1 MTLLDI
7 AALTGFPDASSMSK
21 AFKLFT
27 GVTPS
32 AYRTTS
38 NGGGRVIVHKTLKT
52 K

>member
-27 GVTPS
+27 GMTPS
-32 AYRTTS
+32 AYRTS
-38 NGGGRVIVHKTLKT
+38 NGGGGTSNRS
-52 K
+52 